1 MPLVE
6 SVLKASLQTIFAD
19 TNGTTAEVKADQ
31 VGTAIDTYTKTGVP
45 KVKITGEPE
54 SKGLAGG
61 QPFGLATSGIPWL
74 VTLPGTVSGDGV
86 GGIDSDSAGSGLS
99 SGKATL
105 KADLLAVFSKVD
117 GTATATS
124 AATDIAAAITKF
136 LKSAKVMTEST
147 GIGASPL
154 SVTPVP
160 TPATTTTVGIASFSG
175 AGKGGLE
182 TATEG
187 AGLDKATNLVDVM
200 KEMFKTYDFMPK
212 DYDEAATKW
221 SEMIY
226 TYYKDAK
233 VATVDTGTAG
243 GGSATVIVP
252 VNTPPTPA
260 DGTGI
265 TKGSPIKTGSGT
277 GVIS

>member
-1 MPLVE
+1 MALVS
-6 SVLKASLQTIFAD
+6 SVLKSSLQTIFTD
-19 TNGTTAEVKADQ
+19 TSGTTAEVKADQ
-31 VGTAIDTYTKTGVP
+31 VGSAIDTYTKTGVP

-54 SKGLAGG
+54 SKGLVGA
-61 QPFGLATSGIPWL
+61 QPFGLVSSGIPWM
-74 VTLPGTVSGDGV
+74 VTLPGAVTGDGV

-99 SGKATL
+99 SGKSTL
-105 KADLLAVFSKVD
+105 KSDLLAVFSKVD
-117 GTATATS
+117 GTATATT

-147 GIGASPL
+147 GIDTPPL
-154 SVTPVP
+154 SILP
-160 TPATTTTVGIASFSG
+160 TVSTSSTVGVAPFTG
-175 AGKGGLE
+175 TGKGGLE

-200 KEMFKTYDFMPK
+200 KEMFKTYDVMPK
-212 DYDEAATKW
+212 NYDEAATKW
-221 SEMIY
+221 ADMIY

-233 VATVDTGTAG
+233 VATVDTGTVG
-243 GGSATVIVP
+243 GGEATVTVP
-252 VNTPPTPA
+252 ITTPPNPA
-260 DGTGI
+260 NGTGI

>member
-6 SVLKASLQTIFAD
+6 SVLKSALQTIFTD
-19 TNGTTAEVKADQ
+19 TAGTTAEVKAEQ
-31 VGTAIDTYTKTGVP
+31 TGTAIDTYTKTGVP

-54 SKGLAGG
+54 SKGLVGG
-61 QPFGLATSGIPWL
+61 QPFGVATSGIPWM
-74 VTLPGTVSGDGV
+74 VTLPGVVTGDGV
-86 GGIDSDSAGSGLS
+86 GGIDSDTAGSGLS

-105 KADLLAVFSKVD
+105 KSDLLAVFSKVD

-124 AATDIAAAITKF
+124 AATQIAAAITKY

-147 GIGASPL
+147 GIDTIPL
-154 SVTPVP
+154 TIVPVP
-160 TPATTTTVGIASFSG
+160 LPATSTTVGVAPFTG
-175 AGKGGLE
+175 VGNGGLE

-187 AGLDKATNLVDVM
+187 AGLDKTTNLVDIM

-221 SEMIY
+221 SDMIH
-226 TYYKDAK
+226 TYYSTAK
-233 VATVDTGTAG
+233 IATVDTGTVG
-243 GGSATVIVP
+243 GGNATVIVP
-252 VNTPPTPA
+252 INIPPTPA

-265 TKGSPIKTGSGT
+265 TQGSPIKTGLGIGT
-277 GVIS
+277 IS